1 MQEKQNLFIS
11 KFITISF
18 RRERRRRRRREKKE
32 VIFEK
37 CIILNNSLFSIFI
50 RLKPSVP
57 ISVLVIIC

>member
-18 RRERRRRRRREKKE
+18 RRERRRRREKKE